1 MEKRP
6 LVALTWHGHE
16 TVAAI
21 PEMLEVTERIEVV
34 LPADYNHA
42 LFRALH
48 PRASSSDLEQL
59 DVRGGPE
66 LLAQMARVNGLQELE
81 ILIDALHAARAQVQI
96 VSPPMLVIEV
106 NAARPAQ

>member
-1 MEKRP
+1 MEKQP
-6 LVALTWHGHE
+6 LVSLTWHGHE

-21 PEMLEVTERIEVV
+21 PEMLEVTERIEVM

-42 LFRALH
+42 LFRALN
-48 PRASSSDLEQL
+48 PDASTADLEQL

-66 LLAQMARVNGLQELE
+66 LLTEMARVNGLQELE
-81 ILIDALHAARAQVQI
+81 MLIDALHAARAQVQI

-106 NAARPAQ
+106 SDRGA